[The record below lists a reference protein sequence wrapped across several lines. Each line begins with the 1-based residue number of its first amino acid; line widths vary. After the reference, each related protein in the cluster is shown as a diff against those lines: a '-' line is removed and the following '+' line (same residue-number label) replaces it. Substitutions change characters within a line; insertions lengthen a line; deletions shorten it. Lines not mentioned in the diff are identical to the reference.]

1 MVILG
6 ISQYLPSVFYPSLDL
21 PASSRYD
28 ELKRL
33 RTSSAIHANTEIID
47 LQLPEGDSLVQVV
60 IDNFD
65 LDMTSPNGK
74 SNTHSLGMILAKDQ
88 RIGVVVDS
96 KHEISRIPFKDMNQ
110 AIDYHM
116 DVH

>member
-1 MVILG
+1 M
-6 ISQYLPSVFYPSLDL
+6 
-21 PASSRYD
+21 
-28 ELKRL
+28 
-33 RTSSAIHANTEIID
+33 
-47 LQLPEGDSLVQVV
+47 QVV

-88 RIGVVVDS
+88 RIGVVVD
-96 KHEISRIPFKDMNQ
+96 EISRIPFKDMNQ

-116 DVH
+116 YVHRYKGPKNPKMLLLPSNL

>member
-1 MVILG
+1 M
-6 ISQYLPSVFYPSLDL
+6 
-21 PASSRYD
+21 
-28 ELKRL
+28 
-33 RTSSAIHANTEIID
+33 
-47 LQLPEGDSLVQVV
+47 QVV

-116 DVH
+116 DVHRYKGPKNPKMLLLHQTYSD